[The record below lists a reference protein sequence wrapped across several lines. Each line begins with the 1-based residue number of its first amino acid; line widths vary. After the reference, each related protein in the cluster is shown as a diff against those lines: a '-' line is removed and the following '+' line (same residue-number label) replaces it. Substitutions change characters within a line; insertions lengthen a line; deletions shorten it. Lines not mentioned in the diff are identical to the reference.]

1 MRSKKN
7 QFLKYKMSYQ
17 ETTKPAV
24 SSNSYSSSSVQDM
37 VQVNT
42 MTTIHLIN
50 KLNTFTTPYLK
61 SNHQPGEE
69 EYKELENDIKTLDE
83 QISQNTNDI
92 ELLDQKID
100 NLKGDLTADKYEW
113 YAIDVSS
120 EYDKTYNMKRAFNKY
135 GDSFLIRSRATYT
148 SGEYTIHECE
158 VNTMYGPNIQYNFIS
173 DYVYIPSWIKDK
185 DNDKILYHV
194 VNCDFIMKNDTVNC
208 SSKKFEFGEGWNRIL
223 VRYSSTLEYIKTNSD
238 CGTLGI
244 GNNSVLKNV
253 DLIECYQLSYCEIAN
268 NPNITQIILQN
279 RPTTLSV
286 PSSIKTVILDELNE
300 SVTTINSSI
309 TTINSSITTLDS
321 RVTTLENSTPSVSQT
336 LFGPRYS
343 TTPSDLSDLTAEF
356 DIHDNYTNNDW
367 HISRSECYYKGGYS
381 TTIPKIIFPPCLK
394 GYITQNLTMSAEKSG
409 SNMLYNLDIDLSA
422 CSTRNLEFNG
432 VTVSGSIVLPEFY
445 LYYNFTTGSDPCNF
459 SLNNASLY
467 AQICEMKLNGQYIQ
481 FNVSNSSCITIG
493 NLTKIQLVLTQCH
506 KSRVDPIMY
515 NGTSSNIF
523 NVVKAWA

>member
-1 MRSKKN
+1 MRNKKI

-42 MTTIHLIN
+42 MTTSHLIN

-69 EYKELENDIKTLDE
+69 EYKKLENDIKTLDE
-83 QISQNTNDI
+83 QVSQNTNDI

-185 DNDKILYHV
+185 DDDKIIYHV
-194 VNCDFIMKNDTVNC
+194 VYCDFVMKNDTVNC

-343 TTPSDLSDLTAEF
+343 TTQSDLSDLTA
-356 DIHDNYTNNDW
+356 
-367 HISRSECYYKGGYS
+367 
-381 TTIPKIIFPPCLK
+381 
-394 GYITQNLTMSAEKSG
+394 
-409 SNMLYNLDIDLSA
+409 
-422 CSTRNLEFNG
+422 
-432 VTVSGSIVLPEFY
+432 
-445 LYYNFTTGSDPCNF
+445 
-459 SLNNASLY
+459 
-467 AQICEMKLNGQYIQ
+467 
-481 FNVSNSSCITIG
+481 
-493 NLTKIQLVLTQCH
+493 
-506 KSRVDPIMY
+506 
-515 NGTSSNIF
+515 
-523 NVVKAWA
+523 

>member
-24 SSNSYSSSSVQDM
+24 SWNHYSSSSVQDM

-42 MTTIHLIN
+42 TTTSHLIN

-83 QISQNTNDI
+83 QVSQNTNDI

-113 YAIDVSS
+113 YAIDVSN
-120 EYDKTYNMKRAFNKY
+120 EYDASYNMKRCFNKY

-185 DNDKILYHV
+185 DDDKIIYHV
-194 VNCDFIMKNDTVNC
+194 VNCDFVMKNDTVNC

-336 LFGPRYS
+336 LFGPR
-343 TTPSDLSDLTAEF
+343 
-356 DIHDNYTNNDW
+356 
-367 HISRSECYYKGGYS
+367 
-381 TTIPKIIFPPCLK
+381 
-394 GYITQNLTMSAEKSG
+394 
-409 SNMLYNLDIDLSA
+409 
-422 CSTRNLEFNG
+422 
-432 VTVSGSIVLPEFY
+432 
-445 LYYNFTTGSDPCNF
+445 
-459 SLNNASLY
+459 
-467 AQICEMKLNGQYIQ
+467 
-481 FNVSNSSCITIG
+481 
-493 NLTKIQLVLTQCH
+493 
-506 KSRVDPIMY
+506 
-515 NGTSSNIF
+515 
-523 NVVKAWA
+523 

>member
-83 QISQNTNDI
+83 QVSQNTNDI

-113 YAIDVSS
+113 YAKDVSS

-173 DYVYIPSWIKDK
+173 DYIYLPSWIKDK
-185 DNDKILYHV
+185 DDDKIIYHV
-194 VNCDFIMKNDTVNC
+194 VNCDFVMKNDTVNC

-381 TTIPKIIFPPCLK
+381 TSVPKIIFPPCLK

-459 SLNNASLY
+459 SLNKTSLY

>member
-1 MRSKKN
+1 
-7 QFLKYKMSYQ
+7 
-17 ETTKPAV
+17 
-24 SSNSYSSSSVQDM
+24 
-37 VQVNT
+37 
-42 MTTIHLIN
+42 
-50 KLNTFTTPYLK
+50 
-61 SNHQPGEE
+61 
-69 EYKELENDIKTLDE
+69 
-83 QISQNTNDI
+83 
-92 ELLDQKID
+92 
-100 NLKGDLTADKYEW
+100 
-113 YAIDVSS
+113 
-120 EYDKTYNMKRAFNKY
+120 
-135 GDSFLIRSRATYT
+135 
-148 SGEYTIHECE
+148 
-158 VNTMYGPNIQYNFIS
+158 
-173 DYVYIPSWIKDK
+173 
-185 DNDKILYHV
+185 
-194 VNCDFIMKNDTVNC
+194 MKNDTVNC

-321 RVTTLENSTPSVSQT
+321 RVTTIENSTPSVSQT

-394 GYITQNLTMSAEKSG
+394 GYITQNLTMSAEK
-409 SNMLYNLDIDLSA
+409 
-422 CSTRNLEFNG
+422 
-432 VTVSGSIVLPEFY
+432 VVL
-445 LYYNFTTGSDPCNF
+445 
-459 SLNNASLY
+459 
-467 AQICEMKLNGQYIQ
+467 IC
-481 FNVSNSSCITIG
+481 FIT
-493 NLTKIQLVLTQCH
+493 
-506 KSRVDPIMY
+506 
-515 NGTSSNIF
+515 
-523 NVVKAWA
+523 